1 MAYILGQYNHNK
13 DNQKDWLQL
22 ISNKYEI
29 APVYTKSNLENAIPF
44 EDVGF
49 RLTGNDASFVLGQTY
64 YCHCKIKRQ
73 SEAQK
78 IALKLI
84 NFAGNDAHSDDEEE
98 SYEQYI
104 KIINIQ
110 ECADNINQWTDI
122 EFIFTPQG
130 NNFNTILFNLT
141 RTSSDYTGI
150 SRKMNIAFLEVSIV
164 NNIQDIFPL
173 NEGRLLLKMGI
184 QSRPGLRMVINR
196 EEIYIGRTGVYEIKN
211 GEIKINFISF
221 TAPST
226 NKTDE
231 ELIDVNKSISFLDEV
246 PATRAFDSFTLD
258 YIYEQD

>member
-22 ISNKYEI
+22 IKNDYEI
-29 APVYTKSNLENAIPF
+29 VPVLTQSNLENSIPF

-49 RLTGNDASFVLGQTY
+49 CLKGTDASFILGQTY

-73 SEAQK
+73 SEPQK
-78 IALKLI
+78 ITLKLI
-84 NFAGNDAHSDDEEE
+84 NFAGNDAHNDEEE

-110 ECADNINQWTDI
+110 EGIDQWTDV

-130 NNFNTILFNLT
+130 NDFNTILFNLT
-141 RTSSDYTGI
+141 RTSSDYTGV
-150 SRKMNIAFLEVSIV
+150 SRKMTIAFLEVSVV
-164 NNIQDIFPL
+164 NNIQDIFPA
-173 NEGRLLLKMGI
+173 NEGRLLLKIGI
-184 QSRPGLRMVINR
+184 QSRPGLKMAINR
-196 EEIYIGRTGVYEIKN
+196 EEIYIGRTGIYEIKN

-221 TAPST
+221 TTPST

-231 ELIDVNKSISFLDEV
+231 ELINIDKSISFLDEV
-246 PATRAFDSFTLD
+246 PAMRAFDSFTLD